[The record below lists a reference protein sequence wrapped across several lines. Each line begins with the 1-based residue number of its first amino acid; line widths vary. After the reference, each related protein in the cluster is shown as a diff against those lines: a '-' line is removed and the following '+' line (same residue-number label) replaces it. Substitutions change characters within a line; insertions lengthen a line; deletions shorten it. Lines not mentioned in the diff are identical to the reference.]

1 MTDTTELRTRIAEA
15 IHGGVKWLWID
26 QAYDIA
32 DAVVPVVASLI
43 AERNAL
49 DERLSHALV
58 RWNEIRAA
66 ADALVDE
73 RDAALADLSA
83 LRVAVG
89 QLADQLAGES
99 QAITSRDA
107 RGFAYRIAAR
117 RLRSLLDDKDN
128 PDGLR

>member
-1 MTDTTELRTRIAEA
+1 MTDTTAELRARIAEA
-15 IHGGVKWLWID
+15 I
-26 QAYDIA
+26 QA
-32 DAVVPVVASLI
+32 VASLV
-43 AERNAL
+43 A
-49 DERLSHALV
+49 
-58 RWNEIRAA
+58 
-66 ADALVDE
+66 E

-117 RLRSLLDDKDN
+117 RLRSLLDDKEN
-128 PDGLR
+128 N